1 MSNAFNPPEIKR
13 VAFVSTRVS
22 GTDGV
27 SLETRK
33 WAEVLERMGL
43 ECYYITGES
52 DRPAERTV
60 LVEEAHFAHPE
71 IMAISEQVFGT
82 ELRSAELT
90 NELLR
95 MQIVLRD
102 KICRALGAVGA
113 EMIIAENA
121 LTIPMNLPL
130 GMALVSLVQE
140 MGIPCVAHHHDFYWE
155 RERFLVNAVD
165 DILRAA
171 FPPALPQICHVV
183 INSLAGEEFSRRT
196 GISCRV
202 VPNVMDFANPPAP
215 ADEYA
220 RGFRRA
226 IGLGEDELLLLQ
238 PTRVVARKGI
248 EHAVELVRRLAPRK
262 ARLVITHASGDEGD
276 AYARR
281 IREYADLLGVSIVF
295 ADRFIAPQRGT
306 GPDGQPLFTIDDA
319 YTQADLVTY
328 PSTYEGFGNAFLEAI
343 YHRKP
348 IVCNRYSIY
357 RLDIEPCGMM
367 PVVFDGFPTEETV
380 AQIHRLLDDEDY
392 RRQMVDRN
400 YEVARQHFSYEVL
413 EDELRLLIQ
422 RPQKLC
428 RLLVRERNMRS
439 CDLPPADQEDM

>member
-1 MSNAFNPPEIKR
+1 MSIGIRPREPKR
-13 VAFVSTRVS
+13 VAFVSTRIA

-27 SLETRK
+27 SLEIRK
-33 WAEVLERMGL
+33 WAEVLQRMGV

-52 DRPAERTV
+52 DRPADRTV
-60 LVEEAHFAHPE
+60 LVEAAHFNHPE
-71 IMAISEQVFGT
+71 ILAISQQAFGH
-82 ELRSAELT
+82 ELRSPELT
-90 NELLR
+90 NKLLR
-95 MQIVLRD
+95 MQIALRD
-102 KICRALGAVGA
+102 KICQALGSVGA
-113 EMIIAENA
+113 EMMIAENA

-140 MGIPCVAHHHDFYWE
+140 LGIPCVAHHHDFYWE

-171 FPPALPQICHVV
+171 FPPALPQIRHVV

-196 GISCRV
+196 GLSCRV
-202 VPNVMDFANPPAP
+202 IPNVMDFAHPPAP

-220 RGFRRA
+220 RQFRRA
-226 IGLGEDELLLLQ
+226 VGLGDDELLVLQ

-262 ARLVITHASGDEGD
+262 ARLVVTHASGDEGD
-276 AYARR
+276 AYAWR
-281 IREYADLLGVSIVF
+281 IREYAELLGVEIVF
-295 ADRFIAPQRGT
+295 ADRWIAPQRGT
-306 GPDGQPLFTIDDA
+306 APDGRRLFTIDDA

-348 IVCNRYSIY
+348 IICNRYSIY
-357 RLDIEPCGMM
+357 RLDIEPCGMR
-367 PVVFDGFPTEETV
+367 PIVFDSFPTDETV
-380 AQIHRLLDDEDY
+380 AEIHRVLDDEDY

-413 EDELRLLIQ
+413 EDELRLLVQ
-422 RPQKLC
+422 RPQRLC
-428 RLLVRERNMRS
+428 RLLLRERNLLRS
-439 CDLPPADQEDM
+439 ELPAG